1 VTKFGIEGNIVSIM
15 IFTLKLPINKGNG
28 DQDVSYLTES
38 EDNNTD
44 RWHMA
49 QSVLTGTRVSK
60 LFQKLLRESIKM
72 NFFKKSTKISVYI
85 CKKMYTF

>member
-1 VTKFGIEGNIVSIM
+1 M